1 MNNLTRIKKISE
13 NFHLIFSV
21 LLIGIPLYYV
31 VYWTFLNYFP
41 ATLIAVNVGSN
52 SLTPNHLSF
61 ALRFVGFLI
70 SLLPLS
76 ALIYGV
82 INIRKLFSFYQK
94 GVIFSFEHVKLFKR
108 ISKALVLWI
117 FLSILYESTKSILFS
132 MGNPPGQR
140 IVSIGFG
147 SSEFM
152 TLVVAGIVFVIA
164 WVMDEGRII
173 TEEQQL
179 TV

>member
-1 MNNLTRIKKISE
+1 
-13 NFHLIFSV
+13 
-21 LLIGIPLYYV
+21 
-31 VYWTFLNYFP
+31 
-41 ATLIAVNVGSN
+41 
-52 SLTPNHLSF
+52 
-61 ALRFVGFLI
+61 
-70 SLLPLS
+70 
-76 ALIYGV
+76 
-82 INIRKLFSFYQK
+82 
-94 GVIFSFEHVKLFKR
+94 
-108 ISKALVLWI
+108 
-117 FLSILYESTKSILFS
+117 

-152 TLVVAGIVFVIA
+152 TLVVAGIIFVIA